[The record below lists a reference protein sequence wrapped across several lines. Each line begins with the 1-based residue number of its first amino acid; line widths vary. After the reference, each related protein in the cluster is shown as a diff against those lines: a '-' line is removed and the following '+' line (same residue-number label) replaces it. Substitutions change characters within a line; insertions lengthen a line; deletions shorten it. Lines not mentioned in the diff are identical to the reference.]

1 MDSIKKYLQE
11 KGSALDNSEF
21 DTDANWQE
29 VKAKLRQKKS
39 RLIVLRWSV
48 AASFLLLA
56 TSSVFIMLNQDKQL
70 STVAQN
76 EDKIKAN
83 NKRDS
88 QIILIDSQPQI
99 VNVQP
104 EKNKKT
110 ATKITAAPV
119 VTAKNK
125 KPKPLTALDEMNHGF
140 ETVINTQLKTIRATA
155 FYAAN
160 ENYFSVFK
168 KQLTNLDQLEKE
180 AKAELAN
187 AGPAN
192 ADLGKLINIYQL
204 KIQLLKQLQFEIDKM
219 NNRVKKSTGDTL
231 SNKSFV
237 NI

>member
-1 MDSIKKYLQE
+1 MDDIKKYLRE
-11 KGSALDNSEF
+11 KRNALDNSEF
-21 DTDANWQE
+21 DTDTNWQE

-48 AASFLLLA
+48 AASFLLLV

-76 EDKIKAN
+76 ENKIETN

-99 VNVQP
+99 VTVQP
-104 EKNKKT
+104 EKNKK
-110 ATKITAAPV
+110 ADIKITAAPV
-119 VTAKNK
+119 VAAKSK
-125 KPKPLTALDEMNHGF
+125 KPKPLTALDEMNRGF

-192 ADLGKLINIYQL
+192 ADLDKLINIYQL